1 MTDQWFEKSFGEE
14 YLKLYSHRDDTE
26 AGRVVDLILN
36 KTGLATD
43 AIILDAPCGAGRHLK
58 AFRNRGYS
66 AVGFDLSSVL
76 LREARAVNGV
86 PVVICRADLRAIP
99 FRAAQFDLVANLF
112 SSLGY
117 FATDAENYSI
127 LESLVS
133 LCKRDG
139 WIVVD
144 FMNGDY
150 VRQNLN
156 PESSR
161 VTADGIKVKD
171 RRWIAGDPARVNKE
185 TEVTFPGGRTKT
197 LYESVRLFRP
207 DELRQALQRMGVEI
221 SAEFGDYSGSEF
233 TADSSR
239 IILIGRRT

>member
-1 MTDQWFEKSFGEE
+1 MTDKWFEKSFGEE

-26 AGRVVDLILN
+26 AARVVDLILN
-36 KTGLATD
+36 ETGLTGD
-43 AIILDAPCGAGRHLK
+43 TVILDAPCGAGRHLK
-58 AFRNRGYS
+58 VFRNRGYS

-76 LREARAVNGV
+76 LREARIGTGIPAVV
-86 PVVICRADLRAIP
+86 CRADLRAIP
-99 FRAAQFDLVANLF
+99 FKAAQFDLVANLF

-133 LCKRDG
+133 LCKRGG

-150 VRQNLN
+150 VRHNLN
-156 PESSR
+156 PESNR

-171 RRWIAGDPARVNKE
+171 RRWIAGEPARVNKE
-185 TEVTFPGGRTKT
+185 TEITFPDGRRKT
-197 LYESVRLFRP
+197 LNESVRLFRP
-207 DELRQALQRMGVEI
+207 DELRQALQRLGVEI

-233 TADSSR
+233 TEDSSR
-239 IILIGRRT
+239 IILMGRRF